1 MRKIAIAMAKGGVGK
16 TTTAVNLAYQIAQT
30 GKRVLLVDCDTQ
42 NQVSQFLDVK
52 PQYGLYEFITGA
64 SIEGEPIT
72 RNEAIFPARKNMWLL
87 SGGMSLAILKNWI
100 YEETNESERQSIIAK
115 KLNPKNGSLDYII
128 YDCAPGWDILSVNIL
143 VASNEILCPV
153 TLEGAA
159 MKGLK
164 DYIHYIGSAKKVN
177 KDLEIKYIVPTMYDR
192 RTRQARDILNQL
204 KKVFGDK
211 VCNKININVR
221 LSESASHG
229 QTIFEYS
236 PRAIGALDYQKL
248 AKRIM
253 KNGNK

>member
-42 NQVSQFLDVK
+42 NQVSQFLDVE
-52 PQYGLYEFITGA
+52 PQYGLYEFITG
-64 SIEGEPIT
+64 ENVQGETVT

-87 SGGMSLAILKNWI
+87 AGGMSLGILKNWI
-100 YEETNESERQSIIAK
+100 YEADESERQSIIAK

-128 YDCAPGWDILSVNIL
+128 FDCAPGWDILSVNIL
-143 VASNEILCPV
+143 AASDEVLCPV

-164 DYIHYIGSAKKVN
+164 DYIRYIGSAKKVN
-177 KDLEIKYIVPTMYDR
+177 PNLEIKYIVPTMYDR
-192 RTRQARDILNQL
+192 RTRQAIDILDQL

-211 VCNKININVR
+211 VCNQININVR

-236 PRAIGALDYQKL
+236 PRAIGAQDYQKL

-253 KNGNK
+253 QNGSE

>member
-1 MRKIAIAMAKGGVGK
+1 MRKIAVAMAKGGVGK

-42 NQVSQFLDVK
+42 NQVSHFLDVE
-52 PQYGLYEFITGA
+52 PRYGLYEFITG
-64 SIEGEPIT
+64 ENVQGEPVT
-72 RNEAIFPARKNMWLL
+72 RNETIFPARKNMWLL
-87 SGGMSLAILKNWI
+87 AGGMSLGVLKNWI
-100 YEETNESERQSIIAK
+100 YEADESDRQSIISK

-143 VASNEILCPV
+143 VASDEVLCPV

-164 DYIHYIGSAKKVN
+164 DYIRYIASAKKLN
-177 KDLEIKYIVPTMYDR
+177 PDLEIKYIVPTMYDR
-192 RTRQARDILNQL
+192 RTRQAIDILNQL

-211 VCNKININVR
+211 VCNYININVR

-236 PRAIGALDYQKL
+236 PRATGAQDYQKL

-253 KNGNK
+253 QNGSE